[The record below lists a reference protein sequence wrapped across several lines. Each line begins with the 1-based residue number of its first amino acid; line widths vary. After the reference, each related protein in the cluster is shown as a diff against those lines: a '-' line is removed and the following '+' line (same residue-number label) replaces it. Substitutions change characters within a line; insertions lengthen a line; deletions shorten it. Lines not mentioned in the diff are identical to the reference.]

1 MIRTALACALFL
13 AIPVAIPAF
22 GESLPEPFDIEEA
35 SIADLRTALRE
46 ARVTSVELVA
56 GYRARIAAIDASGPM
71 LNAVIELD
79 PTAADVAA
87 ARDAERAAGKA
98 IGLLHGI
105 PILLKDNIDAVP
117 MATSAGSLAL
127 ANHRPRHDAFLVERL
142 RREGAILLGKT
153 NLSEWANFRSTRST
167 SGWSGRGGQTRN
179 PYSLDRNPCGSSAGS
194 GVAAAA
200 SLAAAAVGTETV
212 GSIICPAAVNGVVGL
227 KPTVGRISRG
237 GVVPIAP
244 SQDTAGPMARSVAD
258 AAWLLAAMIGTDPAD
273 PVTAANA
280 TAPAFDPA
288 RHLEGDR
295 LRGARIGVMRKT
307 LGYHPDV
314 DAVFERALAAMREAG
329 AELVDPADLA
339 THRQWNADEFQVL
352 LREFRPALEAYLDAS
367 QAPLRTLDELIAFN
381 DTNAATSMRWFGQE
395 LFLQAKA
402 ADSAA
407 QATNDAAY
415 FEARARARR
424 LAGAEG
430 IDATLREHRLDALVA
445 PATGPAW
452 VTDPLSGD
460 NFAGAGY
467 GAAAVAG
474 TPSLTVPMG
483 DSHGMPLGIVFLGP
497 AWSEGRL
504 VEIGYAFEQRT
515 KARRAPTYRR
525 SITP

>member
-1 MIRTALACALFL
+1 MIRTVLACALFL
-13 AIPVAIPAF
+13 GLPVAIPAL
-22 GESLPEPFDIEEA
+22 GASLPEPFDIEDA

-56 GYRARIAAIDASGPM
+56 AYRARIATLDDSGPM
-71 LNAVIELD
+71 LNAVIEVD
-79 PTAADVAA
+79 PTAAHVAA

-98 IGLLHGI
+98 TGLLHGI

-117 MATSAGSLAL
+117 MVTSAGSLAL
-127 ANHRPRHDAFLVERL
+127 ADHRPRRDAFLVERL
-142 RREGAILLGKT
+142 RQEGAIVLGKT

-179 PYSLDRNPCGSSAGS
+179 PHALDRNPCGSSSGS

-200 SLAAAAVGTETV
+200 SLAAAAVGTETD

-227 KPTVGRISRG
+227 KPTIGRISRSG
-237 GVVPIAP
+237 IVPIAP

-258 AAWLLAAMIGTDPAD
+258 AAWVLAAMIGTDPAD
-273 PVTAANA
+273 PVTAAHA
-280 TAPAFDPA
+280 TAPAFDPS
-288 RHLEGDR
+288 RHLEGEG
-295 LRGARIGVMRKT
+295 LRGARIGVMRRT
-307 LGYHPDV
+307 LGFHPDV
-314 DAVFERALAAMREAG
+314 DAVFEHALAALREAG

-352 LREFRPALEAYLDAS
+352 LREFKPALEAYLGATE
-367 QAPLRTLDELIAFN
+367 APLRTLDELIAFN
-381 DTNAATSMRWFGQE
+381 EANAATSMRWFGQE
-395 LFLQAKA
+395 LFLQARA

-407 QATNDAAY
+407 IATHEAAY
-415 FEARARARR
+415 LEARVRARR
-424 LAGAEG
+424 LAGADG
-430 IDATLREHRLDALVA
+430 IEATLREHRLDVLVA

-483 DSHGMPLGIVFLGP
+483 DSHGMPLGIVFLGA

-504 VEIGYAFEQRT
+504 VEIGHAFEQRK